1 MIKQLKLLGLACGLF
16 LVAPTLFA
24 QEVLNISSWA
34 PPTHHMNAVVWP
46 TWGKWVEEAT
56 EGRVTAKIEYK
67 LASPLK
73 QFELVRDGVADA
85 AWIFHG
91 YNTRYVATQA
101 VEMPNLGTSAEA
113 ASVAY
118 WRVHQKYLAKADEH

>member
-1 MIKQLKLLGLACGLF
+1 MIRKVGFVVLTA
-16 LVAPTLFA
+16 TLWLSALPAHA

-34 PPTHHMNAVVWP
+34 PPTHYTNAIVWP
-46 TWGKWVEEAT
+46 TWGKWIEEAT
-56 EGRVTAKIEYK
+56 EGRVTTKIEYK

-91 YNTRYVATQA
+91 YNTRYLATQA
-101 VEMPNLGTSAEA
+101 VEMPNLGTGAEA

-118 WRVHQKYLAKADEH
+118 